1 MPAAAKQ
8 IEREQLDAWHNLY
21 AAALAQAQVF
31 TREEIDHTTFLDEDV
46 LEASQELLVDS
57 VLEIA
62 ADRGAVTFRR
72 WAEAAIRA
80 LEARIATKGRRRLSP
95 AWRARYTQHVRTLRA
110 LVEAKQRRSAGAQ
123 APAPD
128 QHLISARG
136 KEAAAALSQ
145 KP

>member
-1 MPAAAKQ
+1 MKVQHP
-8 IEREQLDAWHNLY
+8 DAWHNLY

-31 TREEIDHTTFLDEDV
+31 TREEIDHATFLDEDV

-57 VLEIA
+57 VLAIA

-72 WAEAAIRA
+72 WAQAAIHA
-80 LEARIATKGRRRLSP
+80 LEHRMALQGRGRLNP
-95 AWRARYTQHVRTLRA
+95 AWRARYAQHVRTLRA
-110 LVEAKQRRSAGAQ
+110 MVEAKQRRSASAQ

-128 QHLISARG
+128 RHLVTARG